1 MHLCQCICLCQCSL
15 VRVGVLWGTG
25 ASASVRGLHCLAF
38 CSVRSCACASSC
50 FELNK
55 PVLLAV
61 FCCPHVHESLL
72 FIVGQFYIQ
81 AWFLGCSPSLPSL
94 NCFHSIYYIILVWLA
109 FCGCLRS
116 NVRVR
121 VRDRKV
127 FSKINATLSYNF
139 CKLLIKLFFS
149 LPWGWFTWGLENYSK
164 HKTDQFRNLSPWRWV
179 L

>member
-1 MHLCQCICLCQCSL
+1 MHLCHCICLCQCCF
-15 VRVGVLWGTG
+15 VRYWCQCICQGSALPCILLCLFLHLCQGILW
-25 ASASVRGLHCLAF
+25 ASV
-38 CSVRSCACASSC
+38 
-50 FELNK
+50 NK
-55 PVLLAV
+55 PVLSAV
-61 FCCPHVHESLL
+61 FCCPHVRGSLL

-81 AWFLGCSPSLPSL
+81 VWFLDCSPPLPSL
-94 NCFHSIYYIILVWLA
+94 VSTLYIISVWLA
-109 FCGCLRS
+109 FCRCLRS
-116 NVRVR
+116 HVRVR

-164 HKTDQFRNLSPWRWV
+164 HKTDQFRNLSAWRWV